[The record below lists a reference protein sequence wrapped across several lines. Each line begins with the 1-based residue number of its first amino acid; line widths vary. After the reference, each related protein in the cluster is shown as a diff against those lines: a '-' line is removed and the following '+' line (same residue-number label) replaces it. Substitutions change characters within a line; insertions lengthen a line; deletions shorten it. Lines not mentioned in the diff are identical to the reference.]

1 MPRRRD
7 GYGERRIGVDCLGV
21 PVYANRKGGVEDA
34 VVVEVAPPAAGI
46 VEWHDAASEEQ
57 YQTNVC
63 ISYTPRHSEFSQLA
77 SVCY

>member
-34 VVVEVAPPAAGI
+34 VVVEVAPPATGT
-46 VEWHDAASEEQ
+46 VEWHDASQEQ
-57 YQTNVC
+57 YRSNVC
-63 ISYTPRHSEFSQLA
+63 NNTPRHSEFSQLA
-77 SVCY
+77 